1 VLTDELQEMAKPWN
15 FSEIFAPDPLN
26 IQADILK
33 CRNPYATGGAEAGKE
48 HAREYGKADFDK

>member
-33 CRNPYATGGAEAGKE
+33 CRNPYGAEPGKE
-48 HAREYGKADFDK
+48 QAREYGKANFDK